1 MMPKATF
8 CFPRDFRWGT
18 ATSSHQVEGNN
29 TNNDWWAWEQ
39 QPGRIVHDGRS
50 GRACNWWEDAERD
63 LSQAAALGTNAHR
76 LSIEWSRVE
85 PRPGVFDRNA
95 LDRYRQILQ
104 SLHERSIEPMV
115 TLHHFSNPIWLA
127 EAGGWAQETV
137 VNAFER
143 YVRKVVEHLGDLVPL
158 WITINEPMVYA
169 TLAYLAVDRSFPP
182 GKNSPRLV
190 AQVVRHMLM
199 AHAAAYHAIH
209 ELRSN
214 CQVGIARAVRVFKP
228 ARPRSLL
235 DKWATRKLSAVYND
249 ALNQALIT
257 GKLRPP
263 LGRGR
268 LRGLAHTFDF
278 IGLSYRTRERV
289 GFGIRRAIQLLAQ
302 RPSIPGA
309 EASENDSGDTDPQ
322 GLLEAIKLA
331 TVFGRP
337 IYITRSGIPDEDDHQ
352 RPRFLL
358 THLRRVWAAIQFN
371 IPVMGYY
378 YWSLIDS
385 FEWNQ
390 GWRERYGLIGLDV
403 TNQDRNLRLSGELYG
418 RICRSGCIDWETVA
432 EYTPD
437 LLDEMFPG

>member
-1 MMPKATF
+1 MMLKATF

-39 QPGRIVHDGRS
+39 QPGRMVLEDRS

-63 LSQAAALGTNAHR
+63 LDQAAALGTNAHR

-85 PRPGVFDRNA
+85 PRPGIFDRNV

-104 SLHERSIEPMV
+104 ALHERSIEPMV
-115 TLHHFSNPIWLA
+115 TLHHFSNPLWLA
-127 EAGGWAQETV
+127 ETGGWAQETV

-158 WITINEPMVYA
+158 WITINEPMVYV
-169 TLAYLAVDRSFPP
+169 TRAYLAVGRSFPP
-182 GKNSPRLV
+182 GKNSPRLA
-190 AQVVRHMLM
+190 AQVVHHMLM

-214 CQVGIARAVRVFKP
+214 GQVGIARAVRVFKP

-235 DKWATRKLSAVYND
+235 DNWVTQKLSAVYND
-249 ALNQALIT
+249 AFNQALIT
-257 GKLRPP
+257 GKLRKP

-278 IGLSYRTRERV
+278 FGLNYRTSERV
-289 GFGIRRAIQLLAQ
+289 GFGPRRAIQLLAQ
-302 RPSIPGA
+302 RVSIPGA
-309 EASENDSGDTDPQ
+309 EAPVNDSDDTDPQ

-331 TVFGRP
+331 TALRRP
-337 IYITRSGIPDEDDHQ
+337 IYITRSGIPDEEDHQ

-358 THLRRVWAAIQFN
+358 THLRQVWAAIQFN
-371 IPVMGYY
+371 IPIMGYY

-390 GWRERYGLIGLDV
+390 GWRERYGLIDLDV
-403 TNQDRNLRLSGELYG
+403 ASQDRKLRRSGELYG
-418 RICRSGCIDWETVA
+418 RICRSGRIDWETVA
-432 EYTPD
+432 EYTPE

>member
-1 MMPKATF
+1 MLKATF

-39 QPGRIVHDGRS
+39 QPGRIAHGDRS
-50 GRACNWWEDAERD
+50 GRACDWWEDAERD
-63 LSQAAALGTNAHR
+63 LDRAAALGTNAHR

-85 PRPGVFDRNA
+85 PRPGVFDRNV
-95 LDRYRQILQ
+95 LDRYRRILQ

-115 TLHHFSNPIWLA
+115 TLHHFSNPLWLA
-127 EAGGWAQETV
+127 ETGGWTQETV

-143 YVRKVVEHLGDLVPL
+143 YARQVVEHLGDLVPL
-158 WITINEPMVYA
+158 WITINEPMVYVNR
-169 TLAYLAVDRSFPP
+169 AYLAVDPSFPP
-182 GKNSPRLV
+182 GKNSPRLA

-214 CQVGIARAVRVFKP
+214 CQVGIARAVHVFQP

-235 DKWATRKLSAVYND
+235 DKWATRKQSAVYND
-249 ALNQALIT
+249 AFNQALIT
-257 GKLRPP
+257 GKLRRP

-278 IGLSYRTRERV
+278 FGLNYYTRERI
-289 GFGIRRAIQLLAQ
+289 GFGIRPAFQLVSQ
-302 RPSIPGA
+302 RLSTPGA
-309 EASENDSGDTDPQ
+309 RTSDHDADDTDPQ

-331 TVFGRP
+331 AVLRRP
-337 IYITRSGIPDEDDHQ
+337 IYITRSGTAGEDDHQ

-358 THLRRVWAAIQFN
+358 THLRRVWSAIQFN
-371 IPVMGYY
+371 IPIMGYY
-378 YWSLIDS
+378 YWSLVDS

-390 GWRERYGLIGLDV
+390 GWQERYGLIDLDV
-403 TNQDRNLRLSGELYG
+403 VSQDRKLRRSGELYG

-432 EYTPD
+432 EYTPE